1 RTPAR
6 TAPGTARR
14 ASGPA
19 TSRSSACAEL
29 AHLDDDVL
37 LPQLGQGAGG
47 LLPGLGIA
55 DRLHVGVLLVGQQL
69 ALHVRRQGQVLG
81 ADRSGMPLG
90 QVDLSGVGEDVFRS
104 EERRVGKEW
113 RYRAATRGY

>member
-1 RTPAR
+1 WPGSSLRLSARCAPPPTAAGRSGRRRTPAR

-81 ADRSGMPLG
+81 ADR
-90 QVDLSGVGEDVFRS
+90 
-104 EERRVGKEW
+104 
-113 RYRAATRGY
+113 